1 MCLIRYCHVV
11 YHIAKIH
18 LNIVSANQ
26 KRHLIT
32 VLILFN
38 DAIISCYMR
47 KNYICIHDYNI
58 IIYGFKSKRPYQA
71 KRHDNATI
79 C

>member
-1 MCLIRYCHVV
+1 M
-11 YHIAKIH
+11 K
-18 LNIVSANQ
+18 
-26 KRHLIT
+26 
-32 VLILFN
+32 
-38 DAIISCYMR
+38 

-58 IIYGFKSKRPYQA
+58 IIYGFESKRPYQA